1 MFKRANLDLPDLIR
15 GTKYEVTI
23 NLVDENGDPQD
34 LSAFTGVR
42 GYIRTNVDAS
52 TTVLEPVWA
61 ITAPATGGVVTVT
74 AASTSTTGITTG
86 NCVYDAE
93 VYDGAS
99 PPNVQPILYG
109 KIKIVK
115 EVTR

>member
-1 MFKRANLDLPDLIR
+1 MFKRAEVDLPDMIR

-23 NLVDENGDPQD
+23 NLTDENGDPLD
-34 LSAFTGVR
+34 LSSFTGAR
-42 GYIRTNVDAS
+42 GYIRTKVDAS
-52 TTVLEPVWA
+52 TTVLQPVWA
-61 ITAPATGGVVTVT
+61 ISAPSSGGVVTVT

-99 PPNVQPILYG
+99 PPNVQPILFG